1 MQYIV
6 NQALSLFTV
15 GNSSGIPV
23 EVEVNHES
31 LVMELDTGAAV
42 SIISEEVVKEKFP
55 GASIQPSSG
64 EMLEIVGELPVQVVY
79 LDQGCV

>member
-1 MQYIV
+1 MDTT
-6 NQALSLFTV
+6 NMTLFLSTPV

-31 LVMELDTGAAV
+31 LVMELDIGEAV

-55 GASIQPSSG
+55 GASIHHP
-64 EMLEIVGELPVQVVY
+64 L
-79 LDQGCV
+79 CF